1 VLDSC
6 TAPSAAGIPLAR
18 GALFAAPAGLILV
31 FTPEGTAPFFGS
43 LGLPPMQAD
52 RVTVGAVVGRI
63 ALFLGVLTGSVARS
77 LVPILLGA
85 IVVVHLL
92 MAFFLSNP
100 HAGWEFSAL
109 GAIALVGQALRG
121 EGAFVRRVR
130 PAGVDA
136 RRAPVQVGAART
148 FGERAKGV
156 DVAPFGRRLKRCRH
170 R

>member
-43 LGLPPMQAD
+43 LGLPPTQAD
-52 RVTVGAVVGRI
+52 RVTVGEVVGRI
-63 ALFLGVLTGSVARS
+63 ALFPGVLTGSVARS

-85 IVVVHLL
+85 IVLVHLL

-100 HAGWEFSAL
+100 HAGWNSRRSA
-109 GAIALVGQALRG
+109 RSRSW
-121 EGAFVRRVR
+121 VRRC
-130 PAGVDA
+130 
-136 RRAPVQVGAART
+136 
-148 FGERAKGV
+148 GERARS
-156 DVAPFGRRLKRCRH
+156 FGRCDLRAWTRGARRSRWAQPAPSASARKELTWPPLAGD
-170 R
+170 